1 MSISS
6 NIEYLNENFN
16 PLLQLI
22 DGVRGVR
29 KVVGPPDFQPPMA
42 DFPPPPPDMGQLHI
56 SGEFLLLPQ
65 CLTGRVIIW
74 EVSGVG
80 DNRGF

>member
-1 MSISS
+1 MSISL
-6 NIEYLNENFN
+6 NIEYVNENFN

-29 KVVGPPDFQPPMA
+29 KVVCPPDFQPPMA

-56 SGEFLLLPQ
+56 SGE
-65 CLTGRVIIW
+65 CHCGRVIIW
-74 EVSGVG
+74 EVTVG
-80 DNRGF
+80 WVIIGDI